1 MQTVDFGPP
10 VKHLLV
16 DLDGTLLGNKAFP
29 LSLDFVRKALT
40 RLREYGGLKK
50 RLLALVGV
58 NVALRSKSAK
68 ATNDVRAVQV
78 FSHLLGIDPDEG
90 RKVIRDSLSVLFPS
104 LEKHFFR
111 IPGALEFLEWARNR
125 YPMTLATNPVWPR
138 EIVELRLKWAGVD
151 PSMFGSITHVRRMHA
166 CKPDMEY
173 YQEILEQEKL
183 DPAHCLLIGDD
194 LKMDLP
200 ATRAGIRVF
209 IVSRHEKGLKP
220 RNLRHSGAKAGA
232 WKGSYPILKASL
244 ERSGS
249 SVSRDTAGDR
259 GLLSS

>member
-1 MQTVDFGPP
+1 MQTVDFGTP

-16 DLDGTLLGNKAFP
+16 DLDGTLLGNKSFP
-29 LSLDFVRKALT
+29 LSLDFVRKALI
-40 RLREYGGLKK
+40 RLRDYGGLKK

-58 NVALRSKSAK
+58 NVALRSKSTK
-68 ATNDVRAVQV
+68 TTNDVRAVQV

-104 LEKHFFR
+104 LERHFFR
-111 IPGALEFLEWARNR
+111 IPGAIEFLEWARGR
-125 YPMTLATNPVWPR
+125 YPMVLATNPVWPQ

-151 PSMFGSITHVRRMHA
+151 PAMFGSVTHVRRMHA
-166 CKPDMEY
+166 CKPDVEY

-183 DPAHCLLIGDD
+183 DPANCLLIGDD

-209 IVSRHEKGLKP
+209 IVGRHEKGLRP
-220 RNLRHSGAKAGA
+220 RPIKHSGSKASA
-232 WKGSYPILKASL
+232 WKGSFPILKASL
-244 ERSGS
+244 ERGVTRVGS
-249 SVSRDTAGDR
+249 DTQANADC
-259 GLLSS
+259 